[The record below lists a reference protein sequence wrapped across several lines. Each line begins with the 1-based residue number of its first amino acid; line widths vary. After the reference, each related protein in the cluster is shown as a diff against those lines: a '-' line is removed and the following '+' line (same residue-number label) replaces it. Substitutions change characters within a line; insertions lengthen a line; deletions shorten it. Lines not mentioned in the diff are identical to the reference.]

1 LATNQPVRSPTR
13 LLRAPSAHEL
23 CGTAYTGQS
32 QSTTALAGTGGRS
45 QVRRAVLRRAGRL
58 LTVRPMVTAER
69 LIGPR
74 LAGNELLLVLLLLP
88 QFGSERGGTARGV

>member
-1 LATNQPVRSPTR
+1 
-13 LLRAPSAHEL
+13 
-23 CGTAYTGQS
+23 
-32 QSTTALAGTGGRS
+32 
-45 QVRRAVLRRAGRL
+45 
-58 LTVRPMVTAER
+58 MVTAER